1 MNRRIFLVQKFKAIL
16 IGATAS
22 SGLLATSSLM
32 AQTSIAL
39 LSTAANDFIKNKW
52 KKTPSLKGQFS
63 FSFFGL
69 DAYQAQLWVD
79 GAMNANLYEEG
90 QLALQL
96 VYARNL
102 NGSEIAKRS
111 LQEIKNQVKVSP
123 EQEQIWLEQMVK
135 IFPNV
140 KNGDHITGVYG
151 PAQKA
156 VFFFNQKYLGELSD
170 IELSKRFFGIWLSPQ
185 TSEPKMRLHLLGLHQ
200 SS

>member
-16 IGATAS
+16 IGSTAS
-22 SGLLATSSLM
+22 SGLLVTSSLM

-52 KKTPSLKGQFS
+52 KKTPSLKGQFL
-63 FSFFGL
+63 FRFFGL
-69 DAYQAQLWVD
+69 DIYHAQLWVD

-151 PAQKA
+151 PSQKA
-156 VFFFNQKYLGELSD
+156 VFFFNQKYLGELPD
-170 IELSKRFFGIWLSPQ
+170 VELSKRFFGIWLSPQ
-185 TSEPKMRLHLLGLHQ
+185 TSEPKMRLHLLGLNQ

>member
-1 MNRRIFLVQKFKAIL
+1 MNRRIFFNQKFKLCLMGAV
-16 IGATAS
+16 ATA
-22 SGLLATSSLM
+22 GLLPAIQLM
-32 AQTSIAL
+32 AQGSVAL

-52 KKTPSLKGQFS
+52 KKTPSLKGQFL
-63 FSFFGL
+63 FRFFGL
-69 DAYQAQLWVD
+69 DIYQAQLWVD

-185 TSEPKMRLHLLGLHQ
+185 TSEPKMRLHLLGLNQ